1 MHANNIKQS
10 CMFPYCSGYTPAI
23 TVFACLRRCSPADA
37 LSYTRPNVAYAEVR
51 YTYATFPR
59 VPVTVSFGF
68 TQEPA
73 EWHKVA
79 SIVADLPVI
88 IRNIIEGMSRTDG
101 GATKLL
107 LVTFSL
113 VYFNNGPEVWKQARL
128 EAADQLFSFL
138 ATPDLYHC
146 TIVDRDR
153 CPTTAIKGS
162 SWSQWIA
169 LFEISRNGKIFWLTD
184 EGERVHRNS
193 THNTFGHLPP

>member
-59 VPVTVSFGF
+59 APVTVSFGF

-79 SIVADLPVI
+79 SFVADLPAI
-88 IRNIIEGMSRTDG
+88 LRNIIEGLSRTDG

-107 LVTFSL
+107 LVIIFSL
-113 VYFNNGPEVWKQARL
+113 VHFNNGPEVWSERNAWCCS
-128 EAADQLFSFL
+128 EWTGWYSIPGMT
-138 ATPDLYHC
+138 TPEFPLLSR
-146 TIVDRDR
+146 I
-153 CPTTAIKGS
+153 
-162 SWSQWIA
+162 SQ
-169 LFEISRNGKIFWLTD
+169 
-184 EGERVHRNS
+184 RVVY
-193 THNTFGHLPP
+193 